1 MALWPSEL
9 GNYFVCKRLAVQNF
23 DDNTLDN
30 DLAFY
35 DYPDRVRYF
44 QVPLCCILLWHYE
57 VNLL

>member
-44 QVPLCCILLWHYE
+44 QVPLCCILL
-57 VNLL
+57 